1 MCNFKGNSI
10 KKLLCSLFALSAIS
24 TAIAQEVNIKILGTS
39 DIHGR
44 VVPWS
49 YGADVEDK
57 SGSYAQIAT
66 YVKDVRKNNKNV
78 VLVEVGDAIQD
89 NQIDV
94 FAKDKKYYK
103 DHPIPKVLNEMN
115 YDIFVLG
122 NHEFNFGMKALDEIL
137 KDIKAKKL
145 TANFYHKKNDKRYID
160 ATTIIEK
167 DGVKLGIIGLSTPM
181 SAKFEE
187 DTGNL
192 KDMKFTSPTEEART
206 QVEKLKA
213 KGVDAIIA
221 VTHMGI
227 DNENNIPD
235 TGMRD
240 VINAVDG
247 IDVVIAGHM
256 HKDVPSETIKN
267 TLITEPHRYGT
278 VVSEVDL
285 TFDINDKKEVKL
297 VKKESKTVPVKA
309 LEADKKIVEIYKPY
323 HEKLRELNNV
333 VIGQTAN
340 EMVPQETKHGVSA
353 AFSKDTGLSSFI
365 NDVEQHY
372 SGADVVTFSFDHQ
385 KARMDK
391 GDIKKKDIIFNYR
404 YAGGDVTVYELTGK
418 QLKEY
423 MEWSANYFD
432 TIQPG
437 DTEYRYNAERKK
449 SKYVTYDIFGGV
461 NYKIDL
467 RNPQGSKIVDLTL
480 ADGKPVT
487 DDMKLKV
494 GMNSYR
500 FAQLNGKGGIWEGQQ
515 IPVLWESKVAMGRE
529 KGTIQNMM
537 IDYITNV
544 KKGKIDGQSHNR
556 WEIIGLN

>member
-1 MCNFKGNSI
+1 M
-10 KKLLCSLFALSAIS
+10 KKLLCSLFALSAVS
-24 TAIAQEVNIKILGTS
+24 TAMAQEVNIKLLGTS

-78 VLVEVGDAIQD
+78 VLVDVGDAIQD
-89 NQIDV
+89 NQVDV

-103 DHPIPKVLNEMN
+103 DHPIPKVLNEMK

-213 KGVDAIIA
+213 KGVDAIIVIA
-221 VTHMGI
+221 HMGI
-227 DNENNIPD
+227 ENENKIPD

-297 VKKESKTVPVKA
+297 VKKESKTVPVKE
-309 LEADKKIVEIYKPY
+309 LEADKKIAEIYKPY

-333 VIGQTAN
+333 VIGQTEN

-500 FAQLNGKGGIWEGQQ
+500 FAQLNGKGGIWEGQK

-544 KKGKIDGQSHNR
+544 KKGKIDGLSHNR
-556 WEIIGLN
+556 WEITGLN

>member
-1 MCNFKGNSI
+1 M
-10 KKLLCSLFALSAIS
+10 KKLLCSLFALSAVS
-24 TAIAQEVNIKILGTS
+24 TAMAQEVNIKLLGTS
-39 DIHGR
+39 DVHGR
-44 VVPWS
+44 IVPWS

-89 NQIDV
+89 NQVDV

-103 DHPIPKVLNEMN
+103 DHPVPKVLNEMN

-227 DNENNIPD
+227 ENENNIPD

-297 VKKESKTVPVKA
+297 VKKESKTVPVKE
-309 LEADKKIVEIYKPY
+309 LEADKKIAEIYKPY

-333 VIGQTAN
+333 VIGQTEN

-365 NDVEQHY
+365 NDVEQYY

>member
-1 MCNFKGNSI
+1 M
-10 KKLLCSLFALSAIS
+10 KKLLCSLFALSAVS
-24 TAIAQEVNIKILGTS
+24 TAMAQEVNIKILGTS

>member
-1 MCNFKGNSI
+1 M

-24 TAIAQEVNIKILGTS
+24 TAMAQEVNIKLLGTS
-39 DIHGR
+39 DVHGR
-44 VVPWS
+44 IVPWS

-213 KGVDAIIA
+213 KGVDAIIVIA
-221 VTHMGI
+221 HMGI
-227 DNENNIPD
+227 DNENKIPD

-309 LEADKKIVEIYKPY
+309 LEADKKIAEIYKPY

-333 VIGQTAN
+333 VIGQTEN

-353 AFSKDTGLSSFI
+353 AFSRDTGLSSFI

-404 YAGGDVTVYELTGK
+404 YAGGDVTVYEMTGK

-494 GMNSYR
+494 GMSSYR

>member
-1 MCNFKGNSI
+1 M
-10 KKLLCSLFALSAIS
+10 KKLLCLLCALSAVS
-24 TAIAQEVNIKILGTS
+24 TAMAQEVNIKLLGTS
-39 DIHGR
+39 DVHGR
-44 VVPWS
+44 IVPWS

-227 DNENNIPD
+227 ENENNIPD

-404 YAGGDVTVYELTGK
+404 YAGGDVTVYEMTGK

-423 MEWSANYFD
+423 MEWSADYFD

-467 RNPQGSKIVDLTL
+467 RNPQGSKIVGLTL

>member
-1 MCNFKGNSI
+1 M
-10 KKLLCSLFALSAIS
+10 KKLLCSLFALSAVS
-24 TAIAQEVNIKILGTS
+24 TAMAQEVNIKLLGTS
-39 DIHGR
+39 DVHGR
-44 VVPWS
+44 IVPWS
-49 YGADVEDK
+49 YGADIEDK

-145 TANFYHKKNDKRYID
+145 TANFYYKKNDKRYID

-309 LEADKKIVEIYKPY
+309 LEADKKIEEIYKPY

-365 NDVEQHY
+365 NDVEQYY

-467 RNPQGSKIVDLTL
+467 RNPKGSKIVDLTL

-500 FAQLNGKGGIWEGQQ
+500 FAQLNGKGGIWEGQK

-544 KKGKIDGQSHNR
+544 KKGKIDGLSHNR

>member
-1 MCNFKGNSI
+1 M
-10 KKLLCSLFALSAIS
+10 KKLLCSLFALSAVS
-24 TAIAQEVNIKILGTS
+24 TAMAQEVNIKILGTS

-78 VLVEVGDAIQD
+78 VLVDVGDAIQD
-89 NQIDV
+89 NQVDV

-103 DHPIPKVLNEMN
+103 DHPIPKVLNEMK
-115 YDIFVLG
+115 YDVFVLG
-122 NHEFNFGMKALDEIL
+122 NHEFNFGMEALDEIL

-145 TANFYHKKNDKRYID
+145 TANFYYKKNDKRYID

-213 KGVDAIIA
+213 KGVDAIIVIA
-221 VTHMGI
+221 HMGI
-227 DNENNIPD
+227 ENENKIPD

-297 VKKESKTVPVKA
+297 VKKESKTVPVKE
-309 LEADKKIVEIYKPY
+309 LEADKKIAEIYKPY

-333 VIGQTAN
+333 VIGQTEN

-385 KARMDK
+385 KARMNK

-404 YAGGDVTVYELTGK
+404 YAGGDVTVYEMTGK

-537 IDYITNV
+537 INYITNV

>member
-1 MCNFKGNSI
+1 M
-10 KKLLCSLFALSAIS
+10 KKLLCSLFALSAVS
-24 TAIAQEVNIKILGTS
+24 TAMAQEVNIKLLGTS

-89 NQIDV
+89 NQVDV

-103 DHPIPKVLNEMN
+103 DHPVPKVLNEMN

-227 DNENNIPD
+227 ENENNIPD

-365 NDVEQHY
+365 NDVEQYY

-467 RNPQGSKIVDLTL
+467 RNPKGSKIVDLTL

>member
-1 MCNFKGNSI
+1 M
-10 KKLLCSLFALSAIS
+10 KKLLCSLFALSAVS
-24 TAIAQEVNIKILGTS
+24 TAMAQEVNIKLLGTS

-78 VLVEVGDAIQD
+78 VLVDVGDAIQD
-89 NQIDV
+89 NQVDV

-103 DHPIPKVLNEMN
+103 DHPIPKVLNEMK

-227 DNENNIPD
+227 ENENNIPD

-309 LEADKKIVEIYKPY
+309 LEADKKIEEIYKPY

-365 NDVEQHY
+365 NDVEQYY

>member
-1 MCNFKGNSI
+1 M
-10 KKLLCSLFALSAIS
+10 KKLLCLLCALSAVS
-24 TAIAQEVNIKILGTS
+24 TAMAQEVNIKLLGTS
-39 DIHGR
+39 DVHGR
-44 VVPWS
+44 IVPWS

-103 DHPIPKVLNEMN
+103 DHPIPKVLNEMK
-115 YDIFVLG
+115 YDVFVLG

-145 TANFYHKKNDKRYID
+145 TANFYYKKNDKRYID

-213 KGVDAIIA
+213 KGVDAIIVIA
-221 VTHMGI
+221 HMGI
-227 DNENNIPD
+227 ENENKIPD

-297 VKKESKTVPVKA
+297 VKKESKTVPVKE
-309 LEADKKIVEIYKPY
+309 LEADKKIAEIYKPY

-333 VIGQTAN
+333 VIGQTEN

-353 AFSKDTGLSSFI
+353 AFSRDTGLSSFI

-404 YAGGDVTVYELTGK
+404 YAGGDVTVYEMTGK

-467 RNPQGSKIVDLTL
+467 RNPKGSKIVDLTL

-544 KKGKIDGQSHNR
+544 MKGKIDGQSHNR

>member
-1 MCNFKGNSI
+1 M
-10 KKLLCSLFALSAIS
+10 KKLLCSLFALSAVS
-24 TAIAQEVNIKILGTS
+24 TAMAQEVNIKLLGTS
-39 DIHGR
+39 DVHGR
-44 VVPWS
+44 IVPWS
-49 YGADVEDK
+49 YGADIEDK

-256 HKDVPSETIKN
+256 HKDVPSEIIKN

-385 KARMDK
+385 KARMNK

>member
-1 MCNFKGNSI
+1 M
-10 KKLLCSLFALSAIS
+10 KKLLCLLCALSAVS
-24 TAIAQEVNIKILGTS
+24 TAMAQEVNIKLLGTS
-39 DIHGR
+39 DVHGR
-44 VVPWS
+44 IVPWS
-49 YGADVEDK
+49 YGADIEDK

-227 DNENNIPD
+227 ENENNIPD

-309 LEADKKIVEIYKPY
+309 LEADKKIEEIYKPY

-365 NDVEQHY
+365 NDVEQYY

-404 YAGGDVTVYELTGK
+404 YAGGDVTVYEMTGK

-467 RNPQGSKIVDLTL
+467 RNPQGSKIVGLTL

>member
-1 MCNFKGNSI
+1 M
-10 KKLLCSLFALSAIS
+10 KKLLCSLFVLSAVS
-24 TAIAQEVNIKILGTS
+24 TAMAQEVNIKLLGTS

-78 VLVEVGDAIQD
+78 VLVDVGDAIQD
-89 NQIDV
+89 NQVDV

-103 DHPIPKVLNEMN
+103 DHPIPKVLNEMK
-115 YDIFVLG
+115 YDVFVLG
-122 NHEFNFGMKALDEIL
+122 NHEFNFGMEALDEIL

-145 TANFYHKKNDKRYID
+145 TANFYYKKNDKRYID

-206 QVEKLKA
+206 QVERLKA
-213 KGVDAIIA
+213 KGVDAIIVIA
-221 VTHMGI
+221 HMGI
-227 DNENNIPD
+227 ENENKIPD

-256 HKDVPSETIKN
+256 HKDIPSETIKN

-297 VKKESKTVPVKA
+297 VKKESKTVPVKE
-309 LEADKKIVEIYKPY
+309 LEADKKIAEIYKPY

-333 VIGQTAN
+333 VIGQTKN

-385 KARMDK
+385 KARMNK

-480 ADGKPVT
+480 ADGRPVT

-537 IDYITNV
+537 IDYISNV

>member
-1 MCNFKGNSI
+1 M
-10 KKLLCSLFALSAIS
+10 KKLLCSLFALSAVS
-24 TAIAQEVNIKILGTS
+24 TAMAQEVNIKLLGTS
-39 DIHGR
+39 DVHGR
-44 VVPWS
+44 IVPWS

-227 DNENNIPD
+227 ENENNIPD

-309 LEADKKIVEIYKPY
+309 LEEDKKIVEIYKPY

-365 NDVEQHY
+365 NDVEQYY

-404 YAGGDVTVYELTGK
+404 YAGGDVTVYEMTGK

>member
-1 MCNFKGNSI
+1 M

-24 TAIAQEVNIKILGTS
+24 TAMAQEVNIKILGTS

-78 VLVEVGDAIQD
+78 VLVDVGDAIQD
-89 NQIDV
+89 NQVDV

-103 DHPIPKVLNEMN
+103 DHPIPKVLNEMK
-115 YDIFVLG
+115 YDVFVLG

-145 TANFYHKKNDKRYID
+145 TANFYYKKNDKRYID

-213 KGVDAIIA
+213 KGVDAIIVIA
-221 VTHMGI
+221 HMGI
-227 DNENNIPD
+227 ENENKIPD

-297 VKKESKTVPVKA
+297 VKKESKTVPVKE
-309 LEADKKIVEIYKPY
+309 LEADKKIAEIYKPY

-333 VIGQTAN
+333 VIGQTEN

-385 KARMDK
+385 KARMNK

-467 RNPQGSKIVDLTL
+467 RNPKGSKIVDLTL

>member
-1 MCNFKGNSI
+1 M
-10 KKLLCSLFALSAIS
+10 KKLLCSLFALSAVS
-24 TAIAQEVNIKILGTS
+24 TAMAQEVNIKLLGTS

-78 VLVEVGDAIQD
+78 VLVDVGDAIQD
-89 NQIDV
+89 NQVDV

-103 DHPIPKVLNEMN
+103 DHPIPKVLNEMK
-115 YDIFVLG
+115 YDVFVLG
-122 NHEFNFGMKALDEIL
+122 NHEFNFGMEALDEIL

-145 TANFYHKKNDKRYID
+145 TANFYYKKNDKRYID

-404 YAGGDVTVYELTGK
+404 YAGGDVTVYEMTGK

-467 RNPQGSKIVDLTL
+467 RNPKGSKIVDLTL

>member
-1 MCNFKGNSI
+1 M

-24 TAIAQEVNIKILGTS
+24 TAMAQEVNIKILGTS

-78 VLVEVGDAIQD
+78 VLVDVGDAIQD
-89 NQIDV
+89 NQVDV

-461 NYKIDL
+461 DYKIDL
-467 RNPQGSKIVDLTL
+467 RNPKGSKIVDLTL

-500 FAQLNGKGGIWEGQQ
+500 FAQLNGKGGIWEGQK

>member
-1 MCNFKGNSI
+1 M

-24 TAIAQEVNIKILGTS
+24 TAMAQEVNIKLLGTS
-39 DIHGR
+39 DVHGR
-44 VVPWS
+44 IVPWS

-309 LEADKKIVEIYKPY
+309 LEADKKIAEIYKPY

-333 VIGQTAN
+333 VIGQTEN

-385 KARMDK
+385 KARMNK

>member
-1 MCNFKGNSI
+1 M
-10 KKLLCSLFALSAIS
+10 KKLLCLLCALSAVS
-24 TAIAQEVNIKILGTS
+24 TAMAQEVNIKLLGTS
-39 DIHGR
+39 DVHGR
-44 VVPWS
+44 IVPWS

-103 DHPIPKVLNEMN
+103 DHPIPKVLNEMK
-115 YDIFVLG
+115 YDVFVLG

-145 TANFYHKKNDKRYID
+145 TANFYYKKNDKRYID

-213 KGVDAIIA
+213 KGVDAIIVIA
-221 VTHMGI
+221 HMGI
-227 DNENNIPD
+227 DNENKIPD

-297 VKKESKTVPVKA
+297 VKKESKTVPVKE
-309 LEADKKIVEIYKPY
+309 LEADKKIAEIYKPY

-333 VIGQTAN
+333 VIGQTEN

-353 AFSKDTGLSSFI
+353 AFSRDTGLSSFI

-385 KARMDK
+385 KARMNK

-404 YAGGDVTVYELTGK
+404 YAGGDVTVYEMTGK

>member
-1 MCNFKGNSI
+1 M
-10 KKLLCSLFALSAIS
+10 KKLLCSLFALSAVS
-24 TAIAQEVNIKILGTS
+24 TAMAQEVTIKLLGTS

-78 VLVEVGDAIQD
+78 VLVDVGDAIQD
-89 NQIDV
+89 NQVDV

-103 DHPIPKVLNEMN
+103 DHPIPKVLNEMK
-115 YDIFVLG
+115 YDVFVLG
-122 NHEFNFGMKALDEIL
+122 NHEFNFGMEALDEIL

-145 TANFYHKKNDKRYID
+145 TANFYYKKNDKRYID

-213 KGVDAIIA
+213 KGVDAIIVIA
-221 VTHMGI
+221 HMGI
-227 DNENNIPD
+227 ENENKIPD

-297 VKKESKTVPVKA
+297 VKKESKTVPVKE
-309 LEADKKIVEIYKPY
+309 LEADKKIAEIYKPY

-333 VIGQTAN
+333 VIGQTEN

-385 KARMDK
+385 KARMNK

-480 ADGKPVT
+480 ADGRPVT

>member
-1 MCNFKGNSI
+1 M
-10 KKLLCSLFALSAIS
+10 KKLLCSLFALSAVS
-24 TAIAQEVNIKILGTS
+24 TAMAQEVNIKLLGTS
-39 DIHGR
+39 DVHGR
-44 VVPWS
+44 IVPWS

-340 EMVPQETKHGVSA
+340 EMVLQETKHGVSA

-404 YAGGDVTVYELTGK
+404 YAGGDVTVYEMTGK

-467 RNPQGSKIVDLTL
+467 RNPKGSKIVDLTL

>member
-1 MCNFKGNSI
+1 M
-10 KKLLCSLFALSAIS
+10 KKLLCSLFALSAVS
-24 TAIAQEVNIKILGTS
+24 TAMAQEVNIKLLGTS
-39 DIHGR
+39 DVHGR
-44 VVPWS
+44 IVPWS

-213 KGVDAIIA
+213 KGVDAIIVIA
-221 VTHMGI
+221 HMGI
-227 DNENNIPD
+227 ENENKIPD

-297 VKKESKTVPVKA
+297 VKKESKTVPVKE
-309 LEADKKIVEIYKPY
+309 LEADKKIAEIYKPY

-333 VIGQTAN
+333 VIGQTEN

-385 KARMDK
+385 KARMNK

-467 RNPQGSKIVDLTL
+467 RNPKGSKIVDLTL

-500 FAQLNGKGGIWEGQQ
+500 FAQLNGKGGIWEGQK

-544 KKGKIDGQSHNR
+544 KKGKIDGLSHNR

>member
-1 MCNFKGNSI
+1 M
-10 KKLLCSLFALSAIS
+10 KKLLCSLFALSAVS
-24 TAIAQEVNIKILGTS
+24 TAMAQEVNIKLLGTS
-39 DIHGR
+39 DVHGR
-44 VVPWS
+44 IVPWS

-227 DNENNIPD
+227 ENENNIPD

-365 NDVEQHY
+365 NDVEQYY

-404 YAGGDVTVYELTGK
+404 YAGGDVTVYEMTGK

-467 RNPQGSKIVDLTL
+467 RNPQGSKIVGLTL

-544 KKGKIDGQSHNR
+544 KKGKIDGLSHNR

>member
-1 MCNFKGNSI
+1 M

-24 TAIAQEVNIKILGTS
+24 TAMAQEVNIKLLGTS
-39 DIHGR
+39 DVHGR
-44 VVPWS
+44 IVPWS

-89 NQIDV
+89 NQVDV

-103 DHPIPKVLNEMN
+103 NHPIPKVLNEMN

-145 TANFYHKKNDKRYID
+145 TANFYHEKNDKRYID

-181 SAKFEE
+181 SAKFED

-227 DNENNIPD
+227 ENENNIPD

-297 VKKESKTVPVKA
+297 VKKESKTVLVKA
-309 LEADKKIVEIYKPY
+309 LEADKKIEEIYKPY

-365 NDVEQHY
+365 NDVEQYY

-404 YAGGDVTVYELTGK
+404 YAGGDVTVYEMTGK

>member
-1 MCNFKGNSI
+1 M
-10 KKLLCSLFALSAIS
+10 KKLLCSLFALSAVS
-24 TAIAQEVNIKILGTS
+24 TAMAQEVNIKLLGTS
-39 DIHGR
+39 DVHGR
-44 VVPWS
+44 IVPWS

-89 NQIDV
+89 NQVDV

-103 DHPIPKVLNEMN
+103 DHPIPKVLNEMK

-309 LEADKKIVEIYKPY
+309 LEADKKIAEIYKPY

-333 VIGQTAN
+333 VIGQTEN

-353 AFSKDTGLSSFI
+353 AFSRDTGLSSFI

-404 YAGGDVTVYELTGK
+404 YAGGDVTVYEMTGK

-467 RNPQGSKIVDLTL
+467 RNPKGSKIVDLTL

-500 FAQLNGKGGIWEGQQ
+500 FAQLNGKGGIWEGQK

>member
-1 MCNFKGNSI
+1 M
-10 KKLLCSLFALSAIS
+10 KKLLCSLFALSAVS
-24 TAIAQEVNIKILGTS
+24 TAMAQEVNIKILGTS

-49 YGADVEDK
+49 YGADVDDK

-78 VLVEVGDAIQD
+78 VLVDVGDAIQD
-89 NQIDV
+89 NQVDV

-103 DHPIPKVLNEMN
+103 DHPIPKVLNEMK
-115 YDIFVLG
+115 YDVFVLG
-122 NHEFNFGMKALDEIL
+122 NHEFNFGMEALDEIL

-145 TANFYHKKNDKRYID
+145 TANFYYKKNDKRYID

-213 KGVDAIIA
+213 KGVDAIIVIA
-221 VTHMGI
+221 HMGI
-227 DNENNIPD
+227 DNENKIPD

-267 TLITEPHRYGT
+267 TLITEPHCYGT

-309 LEADKKIVEIYKPY
+309 LEADKKIAEIYKPY

-333 VIGQTAN
+333 VIGQTEN

-385 KARMDK
+385 KARMNK

-432 TIQPG
+432 TIQPS

>member
-1 MCNFKGNSI
+1 M
-10 KKLLCSLFALSAIS
+10 KKLLCSLFALSAVS
-24 TAIAQEVNIKILGTS
+24 TAMAQEVNIKLLGTS
-39 DIHGR
+39 DVHGR
-44 VVPWS
+44 IVPWS

-160 ATTIIEK
+160 AITIIEK

-333 VIGQTAN
+333 VIGQTEN

-353 AFSKDTGLSSFI
+353 AFSRDTGLSSFI

-467 RNPQGSKIVDLTL
+467 RNPKGSKIVDLTL

-500 FAQLNGKGGIWEGQQ
+500 FAQLNGKGGIWEGQK

>member
-1 MCNFKGNSI
+1 M
-10 KKLLCSLFALSAIS
+10 KKLLCSLFALSAVS
-24 TAIAQEVNIKILGTS
+24 TAMAQEVNIKLLGTS
-39 DIHGR
+39 DVHGR
-44 VVPWS
+44 IVPWS

-353 AFSKDTGLSSFI
+353 AFSRDTGLSSFI
-365 NDVEQHY
+365 NDVEQYY

-404 YAGGDVTVYELTGK
+404 YAGGDVTVYEMTGK

-556 WEIIGLN
+556 WEIIGLK

>member
-1 MCNFKGNSI
+1 M
-10 KKLLCSLFALSAIS
+10 KKLLCSLFALSAVS
-24 TAIAQEVNIKILGTS
+24 TAMAQEVNIKLLGTS
-39 DIHGR
+39 DVHGR
-44 VVPWS
+44 IVPWS

-333 VIGQTAN
+333 VIGQTEN

-353 AFSKDTGLSSFI
+353 AFSRDTGLSSFI

-404 YAGGDVTVYELTGK
+404 YAGGDVTVYEMTGK

-467 RNPQGSKIVDLTL
+467 RNPKGSKIVDLTL

-500 FAQLNGKGGIWEGQQ
+500 FAQLNGKGGIWEGQK

>member
-1 MCNFKGNSI
+1 M
-10 KKLLCSLFALSAIS
+10 KKLLCSLFVLSAVS
-24 TAIAQEVNIKILGTS
+24 TAMAQEVNIKLLGTS
-39 DIHGR
+39 DVHGR
-44 VVPWS
+44 IVPWS
-49 YGADVEDK
+49 YGADIEDK

-227 DNENNIPD
+227 DNENNISD

-333 VIGQTAN
+333 VIGQTEN

-467 RNPQGSKIVDLTL
+467 RNPKGSKIVDLTL
-480 ADGKPVT
+480 SDGKPVT

>member
-1 MCNFKGNSI
+1 M
-10 KKLLCSLFALSAIS
+10 KKLLCSLFALSAVS
-24 TAIAQEVNIKILGTS
+24 TAMAQEVNIKLLGTS
-39 DIHGR
+39 DVHGR
-44 VVPWS
+44 IVPWS

-89 NQIDV
+89 NQIEV

-103 DHPIPKVLNEMN
+103 NHPVPKVLNEMN

-404 YAGGDVTVYELTGK
+404 YAGGDVTVYEMTGK

-467 RNPQGSKIVDLTL
+467 RNPKGSKIVDLTL

-500 FAQLNGKGGIWEGQQ
+500 FAQLNGKGGIWEGQK

>member
-1 MCNFKGNSI
+1 M
-10 KKLLCSLFALSAIS
+10 KKLLCSLFALSAVS
-24 TAIAQEVNIKILGTS
+24 TAMAQEVNIKLLGTS
-39 DIHGR
+39 DVHGR
-44 VVPWS
+44 IVPWS

-309 LEADKKIVEIYKPY
+309 LEADKKIAEIYKPY

-333 VIGQTAN
+333 VIGQTEN

-353 AFSKDTGLSSFI
+353 AFSRDTSLSSFI

-404 YAGGDVTVYELTGK
+404 YAGGDVTVYEMTGK

-467 RNPQGSKIVDLTL
+467 RNPKGSKIVDLTL

>member
-1 MCNFKGNSI
+1 M
-10 KKLLCSLFALSAIS
+10 KKLLCSLFALSAVS
-24 TAIAQEVNIKILGTS
+24 TAMAQEVNIKILGTS

-78 VLVEVGDAIQD
+78 VLVDVGDAIQD
-89 NQIDV
+89 NQVDV

-103 DHPIPKVLNEMN
+103 DHPIPKVLNEMK
-115 YDIFVLG
+115 YDVFVLG

-145 TANFYHKKNDKRYID
+145 TANFYYKKNDKRYID

-213 KGVDAIIA
+213 KGVDAIIVIA
-221 VTHMGI
+221 HMGI
-227 DNENNIPD
+227 DNENKIPD

-309 LEADKKIVEIYKPY
+309 LEADKKIEEIYKPY

-365 NDVEQHY
+365 NDVEQYY

>member
-1 MCNFKGNSI
+1 M
-10 KKLLCSLFALSAIS
+10 KKLLCSLFALSAVS
-24 TAIAQEVNIKILGTS
+24 TAMAQEVNIKLLGTS

-78 VLVEVGDAIQD
+78 VLVDVGDAIQD
-89 NQIDV
+89 NQVDV

-103 DHPIPKVLNEMN
+103 DHPIPKVLNEMK
-115 YDIFVLG
+115 YDVFVLG

-145 TANFYHKKNDKRYID
+145 TANFYYKKNDKRYID

-213 KGVDAIIA
+213 KGVDAIIVIA
-221 VTHMGI
+221 HMGI
-227 DNENNIPD
+227 ENENKIPD

-297 VKKESKTVPVKA
+297 VKKESKTVPVKE
-309 LEADKKIVEIYKPY
+309 LEADKKIAEIYKPY

-333 VIGQTAN
+333 VIGQTEN

-385 KARMDK
+385 KARMNK
-391 GDIKKKDIIFNYR
+391 GDIKKKDLIFNYR
-404 YAGGDVTVYELTGK
+404 YAGGDVTVYEMTGK

>member
-1 MCNFKGNSI
+1 M

-24 TAIAQEVNIKILGTS
+24 TAMAQEVNIKLLGTS
-39 DIHGR
+39 DVHGR
-44 VVPWS
+44 IVPWS

-103 DHPIPKVLNEMN
+103 DHPIPKVLNEMK
-115 YDIFVLG
+115 YDVFVLG

-404 YAGGDVTVYELTGK
+404 YAGGDVTVYEMTGK

>member
-1 MCNFKGNSI
+1 M
-10 KKLLCSLFALSAIS
+10 KKLLCSLFALSAVS
-24 TAIAQEVNIKILGTS
+24 TAMAQEVNIKILGTS

-78 VLVEVGDAIQD
+78 VLVDVGDAIQD
-89 NQIDV
+89 NQVDV

-103 DHPIPKVLNEMN
+103 DHPIPKVLNEMK
-115 YDIFVLG
+115 YDVFVLG

-145 TANFYHKKNDKRYID
+145 TANFYYKKNDKRYID

-213 KGVDAIIA
+213 KGVDAIIVIA
-221 VTHMGI
+221 HMGI
-227 DNENNIPD
+227 DNENKIPD

-297 VKKESKTVPVKA
+297 VKKESKTVPVKE
-309 LEADKKIVEIYKPY
+309 LEADKKIAEIYKPY

-333 VIGQTAN
+333 VIGQTEN

-385 KARMDK
+385 KARMNK

-467 RNPQGSKIVDLTL
+467 RNPKGSKIVDLTL

-544 KKGKIDGQSHNR
+544 KKGKIDGLSHNR